1 MILTNKE
8 ILQLLSSIYSI
19 KQKQIEQ
26 PIIVSF
32 LLTKIMKQLNP
43 LYKTILETQQELL
56 DKYGSFN
63 EEKILYIPP
72 ENINIFNSE
81 LNNLYKISNTIQD
94 LPKIKLNDLNG
105 SLTLEEMEGL
115 YPILEE

>member
-1 MILTNKE
+1 MVLTNKE

-19 KQKQIEQ
+19 RQKQIEQ
-26 PIIVSF
+26 PIIISF
-32 LLTKIMKQLNP
+32 SLTKIMKQLNS
-43 LYKTILETQQELL
+43 LYKTILETQQELF

-63 EEKILYIPP
+63 EEKILYIPSK
-72 ENINIFNSE
+72 NIDTFNSE
-81 LNNLYKISNTIQD
+81 LNDLYNISNNIQD
-94 LPKIKLNDLNG
+94 LPKIKINDLNG

>member
-1 MILTNKE
+1 MVLTNKE

-26 PIIVSF
+26 PIIISF
-32 LLTKIMKQLNP
+32 SLTKIMKQLDS
-43 LYKTILETQQELL
+43 LYKTILETQQELFN
-56 DKYGSFN
+56 KYGSFN
-63 EEKILYIPP
+63 EDKTLYISP
-72 ENINIFNSE
+72 ENIDIFNSE
-81 LNNLYKISNTIQD
+81 LNNLYNISNTIQD